1 MKESD
6 KKKIGEAY
14 LRLHSKENKQL
25 KIYKEYSDVMLKMW
39 IDKLVTDSEYNRIMN
54 RLNDKFRIER

>member
-14 LRLHSKENKQL
+14 LSLHSKENKQL
-25 KIYKEYSDVMLKMW
+25 KLYKEYSDVMLKMW

>member
-25 KIYKEYSDVMLKMW
+25 KLYKEYSDVMLKVRMRMRND
-39 IDKLVTDSEYNRIMN
+39 IKRVFREVNADGDSD
-54 RLNDKFRIER
+54 NDR

>member
-14 LRLHSKENKQL
+14 LRLHSEKNKQL
-25 KIYKEYSDVMLKMW
+25 NLYKEYSDVMLKMW